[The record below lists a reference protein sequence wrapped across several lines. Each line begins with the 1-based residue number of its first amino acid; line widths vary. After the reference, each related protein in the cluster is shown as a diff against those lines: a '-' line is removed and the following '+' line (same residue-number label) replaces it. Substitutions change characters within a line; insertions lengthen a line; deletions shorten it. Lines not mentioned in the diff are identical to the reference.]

1 EPSEPETPENAVY
14 FWQSANGTPV
24 EKGGVASGHG
34 ASEGRVNYVNA
45 DYHTLSINAKKA
57 NIETDYVLISLDL
70 ALQADDQMEVTA
82 FRNKDTDANGTLY
95 YLFDNGFV
103 IDEGQEVRWNNI
115 ALGQKPNTQTY
126 SLSEA
131 AGSKSFKIVRSVAG
145 TNVFITKLVILR
157 QGTDGIV
164 RIEIAPNAAIYNIF
178 GQKVNKPLESLS
190 KGLYIIDGQKVL
202 IR

>member
-1 EPSEPETPENAVY
+1 M
-14 FWQSANGTPV
+14 
-24 EKGGVASGHG
+24 ASGHG

-57 NIETDYVLISLDL
+57 NIETDYVLISLDQ

-103 IDEGQEVRWNNI
+103 IDEGQEVCWNNI

-131 AGSKSFKIVRSVAG
+131 AGSKSFKVVRSVAG

-164 RIEIAPNAAIYNIF
+164 RIEIAPN
-178 GQKVNKPLESLS
+178 S
-190 KGLYIIDGQKVL
+190 
-202 IR
+202 